1 MLTSVPLFWS
11 FNWIVGRALASN
23 VPPFAMTFLRWLV
36 AIALIAPF
44 ALPHLAR
51 DWPVLRRHWKP
62 MIVLGVLGV
71 AGHNALAYY
80 GLHYTTATNGLI
92 LNSCIPVVIIAISWM
107 FLGERL
113 SGVQV
118 AGVFLS
124 FFGVLTILSRGDVAM
139 LAAFRLN
146 VGDLFVLASILV
158 WSLYTVGLRW
168 RPVGPH
174 FMSFLF
180 VLACVGDIAVL
191 PLAGLEL
198 ATGMRV
204 ELTLANVSA
213 IAFVALFSSVLAYI
227 AWNRGVELVG
237 ASIAGLFVHLMP
249 VFGVVLAWIFLGE
262 RAAPFHLAGIVLIL
276 SGIYITTR
284 SGRQVVPA
292 AATD

>member
-1 MLTSVPLFWS
+1 MLTAVPLFWS

-23 VPPFAMTFLRWLV
+23 VPPFAMTCLRWLV
-36 AIALIAPF
+36 AIALMAPF

-51 DWPVLRRHWKP
+51 DWPVLRRQWKP

-92 LNSCIPVVIIAISWM
+92 LNSCIPVMIIAISWM

-113 SGVQV
+113 SGVQLS
-118 AGVFLS
+118 GVVLS
-124 FFGVLTILSRGDVAM
+124 LFGVLTILSRGDVTV

-146 VGDLFVLASILV
+146 IGDLFVLASILV
-158 WSLYTVGLRW
+158 WSLYTIGLRW
-168 RPVGPH
+168 RPVGVH

-191 PLAGLEL
+191 PLATLEL
-198 ATGMRV
+198 ATGTRV

-262 RAAPFHLAGIVLIL
+262 RVAPFHLAGIVLIL

-284 SGRQVVPA
+284 LGRQVVPA

>member
-1 MLTSVPLFWS
+1 MLTAVPLFWS

-36 AIALIAPF
+36 AIALMAPF

-51 DWPVLRRHWKP
+51 DWPVLRRQWKP

-92 LNSCIPVVIIAISWM
+92 LNSCIPVMIIAISWM

-113 SGVQV
+113 SGVQLS
-118 AGVFLS
+118 GVVLS
-124 FFGVLTILSRGDVAM
+124 LFGVLTILSRGDVTV

-146 VGDLFVLASILV
+146 IGDLFVLASILV
-158 WSLYTVGLRW
+158 WSLYTIGLRW
-168 RPVGPH
+168 RPVGVH

-191 PLAGLEL
+191 PLATLEL
-198 ATGMRV
+198 ATGTRV

-262 RAAPFHLAGIVLIL
+262 RVAPFHLAGIVLIL

-284 SGRQVVPA
+284 LGRQVVPA